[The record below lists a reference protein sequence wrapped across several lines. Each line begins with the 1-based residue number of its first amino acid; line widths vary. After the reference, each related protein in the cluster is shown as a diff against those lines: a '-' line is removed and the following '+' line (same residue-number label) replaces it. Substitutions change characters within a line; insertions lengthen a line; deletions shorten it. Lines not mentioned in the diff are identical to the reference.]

1 MSDQENEMIEDYVE
15 EEQLDEFK
23 ASMGDPSEV
32 PEPTGANAK
41 APGPSKSQGDKSN
54 PMQGS
59 SEKAKAAEVPK
70 TKMAMINAMVQSM
83 NGMKKSDLAAAF
95 GKMNKAMQS
104 EEVEEDLVD
113 KIELSAREELKVTT
127 ADIDIAE
134 DVKEMFDGQDMSEE
148 FVEKASTIFE
158 AAVVAKINEQLEK
171 VSVDIEGEITEA
183 KEQIAEDLS
192 AKLDSYLDYVVEQ
205 WMEDN
210 QLAVEKG
217 LSAEITTDFMNG
229 LKDLFKE
236 HYIDIPE
243 DRVDVAEELATKADE
258 LEESL
263 DSEIQKNAELKKELA
278 EFKKAEIFAAVSDD
292 LTETQVDKFSRLA
305 EGVEFAD
312 KENYEGKLQMIK
324 DTYFKS
330 TEVNEESQLVAACDD
345 EEPLELDEETTKSVD
360 PTMAAYMTAISRT
373 TGSRKAN

>member
-1 MSDQENEMIEDYVE
+1 MSDQENEMIEDFVE

-32 PEPTGANAK
+32 PAPTGASAK
-41 APGPSKSQGDKSN
+41 APGPSKSQGDKSP

-59 SEKAKAAEVPK
+59 SEKGKAQEVPK
-70 TKMAMINAMVQSM
+70 TKMAMINAMVQTM
-83 NGMKKSDLAAAF
+83 NSMKKADLAKSF
-95 GKMNKAMQS
+95 GKMNAAMMP
-104 EEVEEDLVD
+104 EETEEDIVD

-171 VSVDIEGEITEA
+171 VSVDIEGEIAEA
-183 KEQIAEDLS
+183 KEQIADDLS

-210 QLAVEKG
+210 ELAVEKG

-278 EFKKAEIFAAVSDD
+278 QFKKAEIFAAASDD
-292 LTETQVDKFSRLA
+292 LTETQVDKFSKLA
-305 EGVEFAD
+305 EGIEFTD

-330 TEVNEESQLVAACDD
+330 EVTEESQLVAASDD
-345 EEPLELDEETTKSVD
+345 EEPLELEEDSTKAVD
-360 PTMAAYMTAISRT
+360 PAMAAYMTAISRT
-373 TGSRKAN
+373 TGSRNA